1 MNYCLIFTINFWLDL
16 FIWGRGGKKTCSN
29 SPNTTLKYCQAC
41 IPEMSV
47 VLHGARRGSLEEQKS
62 QDCNWSNFCL
72 LELIGDMRKGVN
84 FNVLSPG
91 SHTGYLLRVGWL
103 MCVSASW
110 AASSLFQFHLS
121 RQGFG
126 LPHSGRQ
133 CEISYLDLIVLCRA
147 YFRENTCSLRAGIQG
162 GAANAQH
169 VWGFGP
175 LSLTGVAR
183 SGFCSVSVDFN
194 TLEWCISRLGSFQVT
209 HGSTAID
216 QPQYFA
222 AFRGT
227 QVENICSNLPG
238 NSLKD
243 TRLLH
248 NVLPLSSSSLRGQ
261 LW

>member
-1 MNYCLIFTINFWLDL
+1 MNYLLCVYYLNELLSHIHDKFLVGFVHL
-16 FIWGRGGKKTCSN
+16 GEGGEKKTCSN

-47 VLHGARRGSLEEQKS
+47 VLHGARNGSLEEQKS

-91 SHTGYLLRVGWL
+91 SHTSYLLRVGWL

-162 GAANAQH
+162 ELQMHSTSEDLDLCPWQVLLGAAFAVSQWISTLWNDA
-169 VWGFGP
+169 FP
-175 LSLTGVAR
+175 SL
-183 SGFCSVSVDFN
+183 D
-194 TLEWCISRLGSFQVT
+194 
-209 HGSTAID
+209 
-216 QPQYFA
+216 P
-222 AFRGT
+222 FR
-227 QVENICSNLPG
+227 
-238 NSLKD
+238 
-243 TRLLH
+243 
-248 NVLPLSSSSLRGQ
+248 
-261 LW
+261 